1 MKRMLIDFWV
11 GLFVVM
17 GIAATVFIAF
27 RVSNLSSG
35 AGNDL
40 YYVTA
45 GFDNIGDLKVRAP
58 VKSAGVIV
66 GRVTAIR
73 FDDEK
78 QEAVVTV
85 GLDQRF
91 HFSADSSMSIL
102 TTGLLGEQYI
112 GLTSGG
118 EDDLLQD
125 GDTVWLTSSAVILES
140 LISKYIFNS
149 TTTSEQ

>member
-1 MKRMLIDFWV
+1 MNRMMIDLWV

-27 RVSNLSSG
+27 RVSNLSTVASG
-35 AGNDL
+35 DL

-58 VKSAGVIV
+58 VKSSGVIV

-73 FDDEK
+73 FDDER
-78 QEAVVTV
+78 QEAIVTV
-85 GLDQRF
+85 GLDKRF
-91 HFSADSSMSIL
+91 HFTADSSMSIL

-112 GLTSGG
+112 GLTTGG
-118 EDDLLQD
+118 EDDMLED
-125 GDTVWLTSSAVILES
+125 GDSVFLTSSAVILES
-140 LISKYIFNS
+140 LISKFLFNS
-149 TTTSEQ
+149 STGSEQ